1 MAPKYHAFLCTTS
14 RPAGHPRGCCTSK
27 GGGQPLFDRLMQN
40 FQQGMLWEKG
50 VSIAQASC
58 LGTCNAGPVMVVYP
72 DNVWY
77 QPKSAEDIDEIVTSH
92 FGKGEPV
99 ERLRFNP

>member
-27 GGGQPLFDRLMQN
+27 GGGQPLFDRLMQK

-58 LGTCNAGPVMVVYP
+58 LGACNAGPVMVVYP

-77 QPKSAEDIDEIVTSH
+77 QPKNADDIDEIVSSH

-99 ERLRFNP
+99 ERLRFTP